1 MIQKMVSRK
10 WILVTVLVILGAA
23 LCVRLGIWQLDRL
36 AQRRASNAHYAEM
49 VSAPAVNLPTDA
61 GLDLSTMEYRAIN
74 ASGNYDFSRQ
84 IVLFNQY
91 FRGQIGYHILTPLV
105 LSNGTAVLVDRGWIP
120 AESKTPESWSHYDE
134 PNPASVQGIIRL
146 SRAKADFTGQTD
158 PALASGET
166 RRDIWIFP
174 NIARI
179 QQQMNYKLLPI
190 YIQKNMGQSGDTP
203 PVPDQPVVDISEG
216 PHFGYA
222 LQWFTFALILLL
234 GYPYFIKR
242 QEKLAIKGRE
252 I

>member
-36 AQRRASNAHYAEM
+36 AQRRASNAHYVEM

-105 LSNGTAVLVDRGWIP
+105 FSNGTAVLVDRGWMMSRTLPVFRASSGSLARKRILPGRLTLHWPQVRP
-120 AESKTPESWSHYDE
+120 A
-134 PNPASVQGIIRL
+134 A
-146 SRAKADFTGQTD
+146 
-158 PALASGET
+158 
-166 RRDIWIFP
+166 
-174 NIARI
+174 
-179 QQQMNYKLLPI
+179 I
-190 YIQKNMGQSGDTP
+190 YGFS
-203 PVPDQPVVDISEG
+203 
-216 PHFGYA
+216 
-222 LQWFTFALILLL
+222 LIL
-234 GYPYFIKR
+234 R
-242 QEKLAIKGRE
+242 VSNNR
-252 I
+252 